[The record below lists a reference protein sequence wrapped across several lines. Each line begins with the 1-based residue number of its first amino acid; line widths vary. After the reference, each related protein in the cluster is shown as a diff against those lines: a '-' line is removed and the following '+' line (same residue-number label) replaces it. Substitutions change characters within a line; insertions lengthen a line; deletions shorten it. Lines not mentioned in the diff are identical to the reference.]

1 MTRFLKF
8 CIISLVFVLALD
20 AVAQGDAKRGL
31 NLVQMGDGNG
41 GAPCLAC
48 HGIDGAGNEALMA
61 PRLAGLDA
69 AYLRKQLRDYQLG
82 LRQGPLMLPSIA
94 NLNEQ
99 QIADVAA
106 YYSSQKAPEASR
118 VDASAAQL
126 ALGERLAVRG
136 DWSTYIVPC
145 STCHGPGNLGVG
157 GDFPALAGQYANY
170 LQKQLHEWQNGNR
183 RNDPNQLML
192 AIAGRM
198 TDTQIEAVA
207 MYLANLPHQE

>member
-1 MTRFLKF
+1 MTPISRFCVTAL
-8 CIISLVFVLALD
+8 LFVLSLD
-20 AVAQGDAKRGL
+20 ASAQGDARRGL
-31 NLVQMGDGNG
+31 NLVQLGDGHG
-41 GAPCLAC
+41 GAPCLTC

-69 AYLRKQLRDYQLG
+69 AYLSKQLHDYQQG
-82 LRQGPLMLPSIA
+82 LRQGPLMLSSIA
-94 NLNEQ
+94 KLNEQ

-106 YYSSQKAPEASR
+106 YYSSQKAPAATT
-118 VDASAAQL
+118 VNASAAQL
-126 ALGERLAVRG
+126 ALGERLAERG
-136 DWSTYIVPC
+136 DWSAYIVPC
-145 STCHGPGNLGVG
+145 TSCHGPGNLGVG

-198 TDTQIEAVA
+198 SDAQIEAVA
-207 MYLANLPHQE
+207 LYLASLAHQE